1 MLGELKVL
9 SRETLV
15 YGLSTVVGRLL
26 NFFLLPL
33 YTHTLIPAE
42 YGIVA
47 TVFSYLAFLNVLYG
61 YGMDFSFMRYYKTAE
76 FPAQDSTVFSTAFW
90 SVAGT
95 AFVFSFILFKGAGFI
110 SRSGQIPGK
119 TLVFCSIAILASDAL
134 ALIPF
139 ARLRMNHKA
148 GLFAG
153 LKVVNIVVNI
163 FLNYYFLVT
172 LKLGIKGVFFAS
184 LAASLLTLV
193 LILPFS
199 LSELSW
205 KLSPKILSRLLRF
218 GLPLV
223 PAGLAAMMVQVI
235 DRPILKFMTNDA
247 TVGLYQANYRLG
259 IFMMMIVN
267 MFDAAWRPFF
277 LQRASRPD
285 SKALFARIL
294 TYFTA
299 GSSFVFLAITFFIA
313 CAVTAPIFAGK
324 TLIAAAYW
332 PGLSIVPVVTL
343 GYLFDGIYI
352 NFLAPV
358 TLAEKSEY
366 VAYATGLGALINV
379 VTNFFWIPLWGMM
392 GAAAATLAAYAGM
405 AAFLYI
411 LGRRLY
417 PIDYEWKR
425 LFHIAGMAA
434 LILAAA
440 HLSGIGVVGSDH
452 LIPRFF
458 LLAAFPAGLFLTGFF
473 NEEEKRAFKRVSS
486 NLFFS
491 KKNR

>member
-1 MLGELKVL
+1 MLGELKTL

-42 YGIVA
+42 YGVVA

-61 YGMDFSFMRYYKTAE
+61 YGMDFAFMRYYKTSE
-76 FPAQDSTVFSTAFW
+76 SPAQEPMVFSTAFW
-90 SVAGT
+90 SVAAT
-95 AFVFSFILFKGAGFI
+95 ALAFSIVLFKGAGWMAKT
-110 SRSGQIPGK
+110 GQIPSK
-119 TLVFCSIAILASDAL
+119 SLVFFSIGILASDAL
-134 ALIPF
+134 ALVPF
-139 ARLRMNHKA
+139 CRLRMNHRA
-148 GLFAG
+148 GLYAG
-153 LKVVNIVVNI
+153 LKVVNIATNI

-184 LAASLLTLV
+184 LAASLLTLI

-199 LSELSW
+199 LEELSW
-205 KLSPKILSRLLRF
+205 DLSPKVLSRLLRF

-235 DRPILKFMTNDA
+235 DRPILKFMTND
-247 TVGLYQANYRLG
+247 TVVGLYQANYRLG
-259 IFMMMIVN
+259 IFMMMVVN

-277 LQRASRPD
+277 LQRASHPN

-299 GSSFVFLAITFFIA
+299 GSSFIFLLITLFIA
-313 CAVTAPIFAGK
+313 SLVTSPIFDGK
-324 TLIAAAYW
+324 TLIATAYW
-332 PGLSIVPVVTL
+332 PGLAIVPVVTL

-366 VAYATGLGALINV
+366 VAYATGFGALINI
-379 VTNFFWIPLWGMM
+379 VTNFLWIPRWGMM

-405 AAFLYI
+405 AIFLYV
-411 LGRRLY
+411 LGRKLY
-417 PIDYEWKR
+417 PVHYEWRR
-425 LFHIAGMAA
+425 LFHVAGVVVAI
-434 LILAAA
+434 LLAAR
-440 HLSGIGVVGSDH
+440 LLGIAEVGSDR
-452 LIPRFF
+452 LALRFF

-473 NEEEKRAFKRVSS
+473 NEEEKRALKRLGPKRIS
-486 NLFFS
+486 F
-491 KKNR
+491 